1 MEMENDDLDFLD
13 NYDEEQEI
21 DDTTLQNNYGDSSE
35 EEQNDEEPQS
45 AEEIIASLLESR
57 GIEDASKI
65 KFENEDG
72 EIEEVNW
79 NDLDNESKLNILNS
93 SEIDDNTRLD
103 DDEID
108 LINAIRQ
115 SQISPTEYLQYLQN
129 QAVQNYAQQLQQQN
143 MQYEVDQISDDELYV
158 LDLMTRTGITQDEA
172 IESLDNAKSQN
183 QDLLNKQISALRADY
198 KAKEMEL
205 IQQDQ
210 LAQQQQAQAE
220 FNRFAERI
228 GESITNF
235 QEFAGYDLNMTD
247 NDMEELYDFIVGR
260 DPAGNSY
267 LGKTLNDPDSLV
279 KMAWFA
285 LNGEQMIQD
294 MDNYYKKEIAR
305 VRKESYAKGQQDRDK
320 SPIYFKNLNNN
331 NSKSGY
337 TDLDDFD

>member
-13 NYDEEQEI
+13 NYDEEPEI

-115 SQISPTEYLQYLQN
+115 S
-129 QAVQNYAQQLQQQN
+129 
-143 MQYEVDQISDDELYV
+143 
-158 LDLMTRTGITQDEA
+158 
-172 IESLDNAKSQN
+172 
-183 QDLLNKQISALRADY
+183 
-198 KAKEMEL
+198 
-205 IQQDQ
+205 
-210 LAQQQQAQAE
+210 
-220 FNRFAERI
+220 
-228 GESITNF
+228 
-235 QEFAGYDLNMTD
+235 
-247 NDMEELYDFIVGR
+247 
-260 DPAGNSY
+260 
-267 LGKTLNDPDSLV
+267 
-279 KMAWFA
+279 
-285 LNGEQMIQD
+285 
-294 MDNYYKKEIAR
+294 
-305 VRKESYAKGQQDRDK
+305 
-320 SPIYFKNLNNN
+320 
-331 NSKSGY
+331 
-337 TDLDDFD
+337 